1 MRLQGF
7 TTVEYV
13 GPDKDSPEDHL
24 ATVGSL
30 GWTFSINPLYGGK
43 KVAIV
48 SALAANVLTDTKNYE
63 RIPDEP
69 TMNAMEWFWSEIQK
83 RGAEVSEFLLNH
95 YNPEPVPTVPEI
107 PIESAPVAPVEPEVE
122 FAPKLP
128 TPDLSAEVVPEPTVE
143 TPDTSVEIASET
155 DETLTDN

>member
-30 GWTFSINPLYGGK
+30 QWTFSINPLYGGK

-107 PIESAPVAPVEPEVE
+107 PIESAPVAPIEVKPDPEV
-122 FAPKLP
+122 
-128 TPDLSAEVVPEPTVE
+128 SAEVVPEPTVE